1 MYYGKIIEND
11 TVNCIDGITVSLFMS
26 GCPHHCK
33 GCFNEETWNPT
44 FGTEIKVDDLIS
56 LLKDKINAYDIK
68 RHFSVLGGEPLAP
81 YNIENTL
88 TIVSTIRKEFND
100 IEIYLWSGYT
110 IEEINKMNNSKEILN
125 NINYLIEGRFVES
138 KKDLKLKLRGSSNQ
152 RIFKNVNN
160 HMIEVNM

>member
-68 RHFSVLGGEPLAP
+68 RHFSILGGEPLAP

-100 IEIYLWSGYT
+100 IKIYLWSGYT